1 MPRQPFNST
10 VDTEKLKN
18 KDNLNNNVLKLTVND
33 SKFKKIWNISVN
45 DSSCTN
51 TSQPSDVNTLERIND
66 LDLVESR
73 LSDLKYHIE
82 TSL

>member
-1 MPRQPFNST
+1 MPRRPFSST
-10 VDTEKLKN
+10 IDTEKLIN
-18 KDNLNNNVLKLTVND
+18 NDNLENNVLKLTVND

-51 TSQPSDVNTLERIND
+51 VSQPSDVNTLERIND
-66 LDLVESR
+66 LDLVESK
-73 LSDLKYHIE
+73 LSDLKSHFE